1 MSNNTAKKEA
11 GKNKFASKIIA
22 ASIIL
27 VSTLLLIV
35 VLGTVIANLT
45 NKGADEEITVDPS
58 NLAETKEEGFDIMEY
73 DEYLNLNRVIMFSD
87 KNSGVAYSVD
97 ESNYKGVGADV
108 ELVYELINAVIS
120 GDSNTYNSFIND
132 ESKHID
138 GFTQQ
143 QIYDVEISRQ
153 SEEFINNEGKIYTE
167 YVVIV
172 NYKIHENNGTF
183 RKDIESDVSRPQYL
197 VINNSTGEFKIM
209 DIAYVRYSY

>member
-1 MSNNTAKKEA
+1 MSNNTVKKEA

-45 NKGADEEITVDPS
+45 NKGTDEEITVDPS
-58 NLAETKEEGFDIMEY
+58 KLAETKEEGFDIMEY

-132 ESKHID
+132 ESKYID
-138 GFTQQ
+138 CFTQQ

-153 SEEFINNEGKIYTE
+153 SEEFINNEGKVYTE
-167 YVVIV
+167 YVVILT
-172 NYKIHENNGTF
+172 YKIHENNGSF
-183 RKDIESDVSRPQYL
+183 RKDIESDVSKPQYL
-197 VINNSTGEFKIM
+197 VINNSTGEYKVM
-209 DIAYVRYSY
+209 DIVYVRYSY

>member
-22 ASIIL
+22 TSIIL
-27 VSTLLLIV
+27 VSALLLIV

-45 NKGADEEITVDPS
+45 TKGADEEITVDPS
-58 NLAETKEEGFDIMEY
+58 KLAETKEEGFDIMEY
-73 DEYLNLNRVIMFSD
+73 DEYLNLNRVTMFSD

-153 SEEFINNEGKIYTE
+153 SEEYINNEGKIYTE

>member
-1 MSNNTAKKEA
+1 MSNNTVKKEA
-11 GKNKFASKIIA
+11 ENNKFASKIIA

-27 VSTLLLIV
+27 VSALLLIV

-45 NKGADEEITVDPS
+45 NKGVDEEITVDPS
-58 NLAETKEEGFDIMEY
+58 NLAETKEDGFEIMEY

-132 ESKHID
+132 ESKYID
-138 GFTQQ
+138 YFTQQ

-172 NYKIHENNGTF
+172 DYKIHENNGTF

-197 VINNSTGEFKIM
+197 VINNSTGKYKVM